1 MNKLLLISVCVGVLL
16 LVGGV
21 LVSAMDVNYFYSPN
35 CPACNSIKS
44 LMSEFYN
51 KFYFYNLNVYDVTQ
65 GSYNVQSIPTIR
77 IKTNDCRQIE
87 LIGTDEIQKY
97 LNCELQEMTTKGCP
111 TNAFNSERQSWF
123 IE

>member
-1 MNKLLLISVCVGVLL
+1 MRKKILISVCVVIFVL
-16 LVGGV
+16 VSGI
-21 LVSAMDVNYFYSPN
+21 LVSAMDINYFYSPN

-44 LMSEFYN
+44 LMNEFYN
-51 KFYFYNLNVYDVTQ
+51 KFYFYKWNVYDVTQ
-65 GSYNVQSIPTIR
+65 GSYNVQIIPTIR

-87 LIGTDEIQKY
+87 LTGTDEIKKY
-97 LNCELQEMTTKGCP
+97 LNCELQEMTTKGCS